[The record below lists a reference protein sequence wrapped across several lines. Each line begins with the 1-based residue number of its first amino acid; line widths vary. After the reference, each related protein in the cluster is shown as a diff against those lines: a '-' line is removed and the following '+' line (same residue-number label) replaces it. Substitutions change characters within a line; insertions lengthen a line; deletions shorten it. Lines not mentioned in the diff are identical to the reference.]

1 MRSIT
6 CLGLRPHSRT
16 CHRPT
21 PFWGPMSR
29 SEVLYNC
36 SLFGWE
42 ADCRRGYIRK
52 AFPKDYPGLE
62 FSDAVRIDILPE
74 EFTTLEKAIR
84 EMRKCEKFYQC
95 LADRDQG
102 KVKHCYENDRRW
114 R

>member
-1 MRSIT
+1 MLIGKTITVALCLILATCQMPLRSASAQRAGET
-6 CLGLRPHSRT
+6 R
-16 CHRPT
+16 
-21 PFWGPMSR
+21 
-29 SEVLYNC
+29 
-36 SLFGWE
+36 WE

-52 AFPKDYPGLE
+52 AFPKNYPGLE

-74 EFTTLEKAIR
+74 EFADLEKAIR